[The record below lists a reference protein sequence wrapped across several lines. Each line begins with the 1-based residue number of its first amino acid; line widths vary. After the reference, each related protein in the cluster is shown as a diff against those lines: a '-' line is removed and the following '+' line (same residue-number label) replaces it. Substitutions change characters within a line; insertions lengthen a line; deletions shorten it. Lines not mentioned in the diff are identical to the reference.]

1 VRRWRR
7 GGSSSAHTH
16 CTATAT
22 SGSSSGDSFG
32 LPPELYSGLRAQA
45 GQQAALQQWLAE
57 QGVGRTQAAQLVREH
72 RELAACADPA
82 ASLGPKFEL
91 FKRQCSAE
99 PGWAAALVRTAQ
111 PGDGRCTVLL
121 QPDADFEAALLFLA
135 AQLQRLSRR
144 RFDQLN
150 QPYSLY
156 RFVQLEPESAGGLL
170 GQHPGRWG
178 AHAAPWLRRQL
189 GWCDAALADAALS
202 AWYPELCQLDP
213 RQAQACVDWLL
224 QLGLTQA
231 QAGQLLRAAPR
242 LLVAPPAQLDAQQ
255 RRVGELAQA
264 WGVGQQLAAA
274 LALAQTDLSAT
285 RADLTGRLVQALWV
299 SCCCG
304 NPFCCHQPEA
314 GMAVGVDEWQRRM

>member
-1 VRRWRR
+1 
-7 GGSSSAHTH
+7 
-16 CTATAT
+16 
-22 SGSSSGDSFG
+22 

-57 QGVGRTQAAQLVREH
+57 QGVGRTQAALLVRDH

-82 ASLGPKFEL
+82 AMLGPKFEL

-99 PGWAAALVRTAQ
+99 PGWSAALVRAAQ
-111 PGDGRCTVLL
+111 PGNDDGRCTVLL

-144 RFDQLN
+144 RFEQLN

-156 RFVQLEPESAGGLL
+156 RFVQLEPEAAGGLL

-189 GWCDAALADAALS
+189 GWDDAALADAALS
-202 AWYPELCQLDP
+202 VWYPELCQLDP
-213 RQAQACVDWLL
+213 GQAQACVDWLL
-224 QLGLTQA
+224 RLGFSQG

-242 LLVAPPAQLDAQQ
+242 LLVAPPAQLAAQQ

-285 RADLTGRLVQALWV
+285 RADLTGRLVEALRV
-299 SCCCG
+299 SCCCSSAAQLVAR
-304 NPFCCHQPEA
+304 QPA
-314 GMAVGVDEWQRRM
+314 GMALVVWLWVCDGSMFMLAVG